1 MDLNELDEFIVKV
14 NSVSDAVQTAQ
25 ANIQERSASFLNNER
40 QTRSGLIDPIL
51 RILGWD
57 VSQVDLVRS
66 EYRTSSSGIADY
78 ALFGGS
84 DPIALIEAKKLGKP
98 LNVEIV
104 EQLADYTRNEKTVRF
119 AIFTNGDHWRMRET
133 GKSGAVMDIHLTKEL
148 PIKSAL
154 ELMRLYRE
162 TLLYVRVEAP
172 TVEPGTE
179 SANPDSDQSQPAS
192 SFEDGSEKGTKTEGL
207 DNDWVTLSEL
217 VRNRG
222 KSESTRT
229 RKPRPQRMRFPG
241 RTPIDI
247 VRWRDIWTNWALWLS
262 EEIQDPARW
271 ESINDTL
278 PDRVRTLAKRIRVD
292 KSGFRGNAYRLPNG
306 WFIDMGI
313 AGQRDMWLAIDYSS
327 QHFGIDLDDLHV
339 SF

>member
-1 MDLNELDEFIVKV
+1 MDLKELDELIGKV
-14 NSVSDAVQTAQ
+14 NAVARTVSTVRD
-25 ANIQERSASFLNNER
+25 NIRDRPVAFSTNER
-40 QTRSGLIDPIL
+40 QTRSGLIDPVL
-51 RILGWD
+51 KILGWD

-66 EYRTSSSGIADY
+66 EYRTSSSRIADY

-119 AIFTNGDHWRMRET
+119 EIFTNGDHWRMRET

-154 ELMRLYRE
+154 ELMRLERGI
-162 TLLYVRVEAP
+162 LFHVRVEP
-172 TVEPGTE
+172 LVTKPETE
-179 SANPDSDQSQPAS
+179 FARPHSGQGQSDPL
-192 SFEDGSEKGTKTEGL
+192 FEGGSEKGTNRSGREEV
-207 DNDWVTLSEL
+207 WVPLNQI
-217 VRNRG
+217 VRTRG
-222 KSESTRT
+222 KREGTRT
-229 RKPRPQRMRFPG
+229 RIPVPQRMRFPG
-241 RTPIDI
+241 QTPINI
-247 VRWRDIWTNWALWLS
+247 SRLRDIWANWASWLS
-262 EEIQDPARW
+262 EEIQDPAMW
-271 ESINDTL
+271 EGIDDTL
-278 PDRVRTLAKRIRVD
+278 PNRIRTLSKRIRPD
-292 KSGFRGNAYRLPNG
+292 TLGFRGKAYQLPNG